1 MDDIAR
7 WIALARAAES
17 LPLGPPLRA
26 AGSLEGLLRRI
37 SGSDPE
43 PEDAPP
49 LSARARAA
57 LGGACPGR
65 EDEVSAGIA
74 ARCGI
79 RALPFGSPGYPESL
93 ARIHDPPA
101 VLFARGPGL
110 ATDPAD
116 RVAIVGARACTA
128 RGERVA
134 RALGAALSG
143 AGVVVVSGLARGID
157 AAGHDGALRGRG
169 GTWAVLAGGLD
180 RPSPASNAAL
190 FGAIVAEG
198 LALAEVPPGTPPEPF
213 RFPRRNRIIAGLARA
228 VVVVEAEER
237 SGALITARLAAE
249 EGRDVLAVPGPVDSA
264 LSRGPHRLIRAG
276 AGLVEDAGDLLESL
290 GLARG
295 EGRRSAEE
303 EDDVGRWFRD
313 GPAGVDALL
322 SRSGLPPGVLQ
333 ERLLML
339 EIEGR
344 ITRAPSG
351 EYRPLARK
359 WGSPIQNPVA
369 GTRMGA
375 RSAEAQAAADR
386 GRSG

>member
-17 LPLGPPLRA
+17 LPLGPLLRA
-26 AGSLEGLLRRI
+26 AGSLDALLGRI
-37 SGSDPE
+37 LGVGPDPE
-43 PEDAPP
+43 GAPP
-49 LSARARAA
+49 LSSRVRAA
-57 LGGACPGR
+57 LGGARPGR

-79 RALPFGSPGYPESL
+79 RALPFGSPEYPESL
-93 ARIHDPPA
+93 ARTHDPPA
-101 VLFARGPGL
+101 VLFTRGPGL
-110 ATDPAD
+110 SAAPVD

-134 RALGAALSG
+134 RALGAALSS

-157 AAGHDGALRGRG
+157 AAGHDGALRGPG

-180 RPSPASNAAL
+180 RPSPACNAAL
-190 FGAIVAEG
+190 FDAIVEGG
-198 LALAEVPPGTPPEPF
+198 LAFAEVPPGTPPEPF

-228 VVVVEAEER
+228 VIVVEAEER

-290 GLARG
+290 GLAR
-295 EGRRSAEE
+295 
-303 EDDVGRWFRD
+303 DDGGPAAGKDEVGRWFRN

-322 SRSGLPPGVLQ
+322 SRSGLPPGILQ

-344 ITRAPSG
+344 ITRAPTG

-359 WGSPIQNPVA
+359 WGSPIQNPEG

-375 RSAEAQAAADR
+375 RSAGTQVAADR